1 MFYKPFRLYA
11 LILAYIFSVLAANL
25 TLNQFIALPGYGL
38 LSIGTIFFAAIF
50 TLRDRIHATGGL
62 IPVFVAISIAVLV
75 NLAAAIM
82 LETPPRFILASFIAI
97 LCGELAD
104 TAIYQ
109 KFRHRSWAIRVLSS
123 NSVSVPLDT
132 ILFTLLAFYGTL
144 SSNEIFQIIY
154 ADIIVKYA
162 ISLIFIFGRPNTF
175 KAVRI

>member
-1 MFYKPFRLYA
+1 
-11 LILAYIFSVLAANL
+11 
-25 TLNQFIALPGYGL
+25 
-38 LSIGTIFFAAIF
+38 
-50 TLRDRIHATGGL
+50 
-62 IPVFVAISIAVLV
+62 
-75 NLAAAIM
+75 M